1 MLKKGPKDLVEL
13 TTGTQQY
20 LIAHKQQ
27 PRGKTTSTV
36 HPKRAKQRKPTQ
48 SKLDTT
54 QERQRWLQCHR
65 CQGYGLR
72 QSEFPTKVSRGKDEK
87 SLTPVCQSNQKKTCA
102 MVDKSHENGSRGFYI
117 CERRGTQITWK
128 VPKSNSNGLTSNDGQ
143 ETKTDGMKFK

>member
-54 QERQRWLQCHR
+54 QER
-65 CQGYGLR
+65 
-72 QSEFPTKVSRGKDEK
+72 
-87 SLTPVCQSNQKKTCA
+87 
-102 MVDKSHENGSRGFYI
+102 
-117 CERRGTQITWK
+117 RGTQITWK